1 MACASPSDRGGAE
14 ALAPHL
20 VHHESTLNPRLSTW
34 LRLAGLTLLA
44 LGLGMATNTLDPA
57 LLSFKVAELAPENR
71 NTALGLIAAAGLLI
85 ATLTQPVIGAL
96 SDRTHTPLGRR
107 VPYMIVGTFLAVAF
121 LFVVASAPSIGI
133 LLLGVLVYQF
143 GANTALAPWQ
153 ALLPDQLP
161 ASLRG
166 AASGFKS
173 LFEIL
178 GFILGRRIAGYM
190 VAEGAPQ
197 SAVLTASVVLIAT
210 MIVTSLVARYWRA
223 ARASRDLGEE
233 RDESVRSAENTSE
246 SPAGG
251 RDPADPDEGTNG
263 TVPGS
268 PQESPASFWALLR
281 PRNWPRGFGWWFVN
295 RALFWAAVI
304 ALNSFVIFY
313 LEDVAG
319 MTFSE
324 ASRLFADLSVVLGV
338 SLLIIT
344 IPAGRLSDRLGRRPI
359 ILAACLVALA
369 GNLLLLFARTRP
381 GLILGGAA
389 LGMATGVFLSA
400 SWALATDLVPQ
411 GMAARYLGIA
421 NIATA
426 GGSFVARLAG
436 GALIDPI
443 NRLTGSAEAGYLT
456 LYSLTLIAFVAA
468 AFAVTRLDI
477 GEAPNS
483 T

>member
-1 MACASPSDRGGAE
+1 M
-14 ALAPHL
+14 
-20 VHHESTLNPRLSTW
+20 
-34 LRLAGLTLLA
+34 AGLTLLA

-57 LLSFKVAELAPENR
+57 LLSLKVAELAPENR
-71 NTALGLIAAAGLLI
+71 NTALGLIAAAGLLV
-85 ATLTQPVIGAL
+85 ATLTQPIIGAL
-96 SDRTHTPLGRR
+96 SDRTKAPLGRR
-107 VPYMIVGTFLAVAF
+107 VPYMIVGTLLAVAF
-121 LFVVASAPSIGI
+121 LFVVALAPSIGV

-143 GANTALAPWQ
+143 GANTAQAPWQ

-166 AASGFKS
+166 RASGLKS

-190 VAEGAPQ
+190 VAEGTPQ
-197 SAVLTASVVLIAT
+197 SAVLAAAVVLIVT
-210 MIVTSLVARYWRA
+210 MVLTSLAARYRSRKRSPEGA
-223 ARASRDLGEE
+223 ASDSLAVEGSP
-233 RDESVRSAENTSE
+233 ESH
-246 SPAGG
+246 G
-251 RDPADPDEGTNG
+251 PDELSGQSSLRDADWDASHEVSTENAIESG
-263 TVPGS
+263 PEASPGFS
-268 PQESPASFWALLR
+268 AFLKRS
-281 PRNWPRGFGWWFVN
+281 NWPRGFGWWFVN
-295 RALFWAAVI
+295 RALFWAAII

-313 LEDVAG
+313 MEDVVG

-324 ASRLFADLSVVLGV
+324 ASRLFGDLSVVLGV

-359 ILAACLVALA
+359 ILAACVVAVA

-381 GLILGGAA
+381 VLILGGAA

-400 SWALATDLVPQ
+400 SWALATDLVSR

-426 GGSFVARLAG
+426 GGSFLARLAG

-443 NRLTGSAEAGYLT
+443 NRLTGTPEAGYLT
-456 LYSLTLIAFVAA
+456 LYTLTLVAFGVA
-468 AFAVTRLDI
+468 AFAVTRLEV
-477 GEAPNS
+477 GEAHNS

>member
-1 MACASPSDRGGAE
+1 M
-14 ALAPHL
+14 
-20 VHHESTLNPRLSTW
+20 
-34 LRLAGLTLLA
+34 AGLTLLA

-57 LLSFKVAELAPENR
+57 LLSLKVAELAPENR
-71 NTALGLIAAAGLLI
+71 NTALGLIAAAGLLV

-96 SDRTHTPLGRR
+96 SDRTKAPLGRR
-107 VPYMIVGTFLAVAF
+107 VPYMIVGTLLAVAF
-121 LFVVASAPSIGI
+121 LFVVALAPSIGV

-143 GANTALAPWQ
+143 GANTAQAPWQ

-166 AASGFKS
+166 AASGLKS
-173 LFEIL
+173 LFEIF
-178 GFILGRRIAGYM
+178 GFILGRRFAGYM
-190 VAEGAPQ
+190 VAQGTPQ
-197 SAVLTASVVLIAT
+197 SAVLAASVVLIVT
-210 MIVTSLVARYWRA
+210 MVLTSLAARYWR
-223 ARASRDLGEE
+223 GK
-233 RDESVRSAENTSE
+233 RSPEDD
-246 SPAGG
+246 G
-251 RDPADPDEGTNG
+251 PDEL
-263 TVPGS
+263 PGRSS
-268 PQESPASFWALLR
+268 PGDAEWDASQQVSSENAPDSAQDASPGFSTFLKR
-281 PRNWPRGFGWWFVN
+281 SNWPRGFGWWFVN
-295 RALFWAAVI
+295 RALFWAAII

-313 LEDVAG
+313 MEDVVG

-324 ASRLFADLSVVLGV
+324 ASRLFGDLSVVLGV

-359 ILAACLVALA
+359 ILAACVVAVA

-381 GLILGGAA
+381 VLILGGAA

-400 SWALATDLVPQ
+400 SWALATDLVPR

-426 GGSFVARLAG
+426 GGSFIARLAG

-443 NRLTGSAEAGYLT
+443 NRLTGTVEAGYLT
-456 LYSLTLIAFVAA
+456 LYSLTLVAFVVA

-477 GEAPNS
+477 GEIRGS
-483 T
+483 S